1 MSVVEHIWYGWIP
14 ILSGKLFML
23 DANTIWDKGE
33 KLSSDINDVHGV
45 KVELRDVEDNKLKIS
60 IKGQYTINTICT
72 LEDGG
77 LCRISIVGSDIH
89 DDETQAR
96 ESAAV
101 AMIYRFVRDIYH
113 EHIYHKNDQPLHLI
127 YTSDRDFA
135 IENII
140 DQYRNKIIDYH
151 QECKNLSKNHRY
163 DELVTVGTAGLGEI
177 RYGIA
182 FANIFSKTD
191 VIPLFENAY
200 ISLKGFVEQI
210 TSETMVNVSNQVKV
224 LTIYAIGL
232 AVFFSLIEVLPQ
244 IPLSIEASFI
254 VAIIVAAAVVS
265 ALRYYKFS
273 HE

>member
-1 MSVVEHIWYGWIP
+1 MSEADHIWYGWIP

-23 DANTIWDKGE
+23 DTNTIWEKGK
-33 KLSSDINDVHGV
+33 KLSLDINNAHGV
-45 KVELRDVEDNKLKIS
+45 KVDLCDVEDNKLKIS
-60 IKGQYTINTICT
+60 IKGQCTINTICA

-113 EHIYHKNDQPLHLI
+113 EHIYNKNDQPFHLV

-151 QECKNLSKNHRY
+151 QECKNLSKNYRY
-163 DELVTVGTAGLGEI
+163 DELVTVGAAGLGEI

-200 ISLKGFVEQI
+200 ISLKGLVEQI
-210 TSETMVNVSNQVKV
+210 TSETMVNVSNQVKG
-224 LTIYAIGL
+224 LTISAVGL

-244 IPLSIEASFI
+244 IPLSIEMSFC
-254 VAIIVAAAVVS
+254 VSIIVAAAVVS
-265 ALRYYKFS
+265 ALGYFKFS
-273 HE
+273 YE

>member
-1 MSVVEHIWYGWIP
+1 MSAADHIWYGWIP

-23 DANTIWDKGE
+23 DTDTIWEKGE
-33 KLSSDINDVHGV
+33 KLSSDINDAHGV

-60 IKGQYTINTICT
+60 IKGQYTINTICA
-72 LEDGG
+72 LESGG
-77 LCRISIVGSDIH
+77 LCGISVIDSNIP
-89 DDETQAR
+89 DDEMQAR

-113 EHIYHKNDQPLHLI
+113 EHIYHKNDQPLHLV

-151 QECKNLSKNHRY
+151 QECKNLSKNYRY

-210 TSETMVNVSNQVKV
+210 TSETMANISNQVKG
-224 LTIYAIGL
+224 LTICAVGL

-244 IPLSIEASFI
+244 IPLSIEVSFC

-265 ALRYYKFS
+265 TLRHFKFS
-273 HE
+273 YE